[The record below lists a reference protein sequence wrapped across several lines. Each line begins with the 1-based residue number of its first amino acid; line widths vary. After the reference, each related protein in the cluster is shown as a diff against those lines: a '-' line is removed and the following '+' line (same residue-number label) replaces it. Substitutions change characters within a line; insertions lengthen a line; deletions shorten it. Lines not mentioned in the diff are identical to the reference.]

1 MSELFDEAHP
11 RRQARREAQRAHRTK
26 RRRRTVVAI
35 VLGLGL
41 VAAAIAFAWPI
52 VTGLFDSTP
61 PPEDYAGP
69 GSGEVVVEI
78 PSGANGQDIGII
90 LKDAGVVKTVDAFS
104 AAFRDNP
111 NSGSIQA
118 GSYALMRE
126 MKSSDAVAALLDP
139 ANRAELTI
147 TVPEGFIAKQV
158 YERIANVMEIPLD
171 DVIAAASDAE
181 AIGLP
186 PEAGGN
192 PEGWLAAAT
201 YSFAPTATATDILG
215 TMVTKTVSNLE
226 SAGVPREDWQET
238 LIIASIV
245 EREGTPQYYG
255 QIARVIDNR
264 LTDTT
269 ADVGGRLQ
277 MDSTVLYGVGQI
289 GGVPTQEQLDTDTPF
304 NTYIHPGLPP
314 TPIGSPGLEAIEAVL
329 NPPEGDWLY
338 FVTVNLDTG
347 ETKFASTL
355 EEHLGYVQEFRQWR
369 DENEG

>member
-1 MSELFDEAHP
+1 MSELLDGGQS

-41 VAAAIAFAWPI
+41 LGAAIAFAWPI
-52 VTGLFDSTP
+52 VSGLFASEP
-61 PPEDYAGP
+61 PPEDFAGP
-69 GSGEVVVEI
+69 GSGEVVVQI

-104 AAFRDNP
+104 AAFRENP
-111 NSGSIQA
+111 NSASIQA
-118 GSYALMRE
+118 GTYALMQE

-139 ANRAELTI
+139 ASRAEITI

-158 YERIANVMEIPLD
+158 HERIASVLEIPLD
-171 DVIAAASDAE
+171 DVVAAASDTG

-192 PEGWLAAAT
+192 PEGWYAAAT
-201 YSFAPTATATDILG
+201 YPFAPDATATDVLA
-215 TMVTKTVSNLE
+215 TMVAKTVENLE
-226 SAGVPREDWQET
+226 AVGVPRESWQET

-245 EREGTPQYYG
+245 EREGTPEYYG
-255 QIARVIDNR
+255 QVARVIENR

-289 GGVPTQEQLDTDTPF
+289 GGVPTQAQLDTDTPY
-304 NTYIHPGLPP
+304 NTYLHPGLPP
-314 TPIGSPGLEAIEAVL
+314 TPIGSPGRAAIEAVL

-347 ETKFASTL
+347 ETKFASSL
-355 EEHLGYVQEFRQWR
+355 EEHLTYVAEFRRWR

>member
-192 PEGWLAAAT
+192 PEGWFAAAT

-277 MDSTVLYGVGQI
+277 MDSTVLYGVGQ
-289 GGVPTQEQLDTDTPF
+289 
-304 NTYIHPGLPP
+304 
-314 TPIGSPGLEAIEAVL
+314 
-329 NPPEGDWLY
+329 
-338 FVTVNLDTG
+338 
-347 ETKFASTL
+347 
-355 EEHLGYVQEFRQWR
+355 
-369 DENEG
+369 